1 MVCSGFLKTLQTI
14 ANNRQPLQTST
25 PMDQPLDTRQLRAF
39 ISLAR
44 TGSFTQAGRELHL
57 TQSAI
62 SHGIKALET
71 DLACQLFHRQG
82 KSVHLTHHGR
92 ELLPHAEMILKEM
105 SLARAS
111 LGALDR
117 NPRGKL
123 TIGCTPAASQFI
135 LPSVFREFK
144 ESFPQYEIRVV
155 PGETPHIIERVLNNE
170 VDLGVTLRPPEVTR
184 LECHSI
190 FEDELEFLVSPLHP
204 WVKSPPKTREAGAE
218 TFIVSS
224 RGSQNFTM
232 IQEFFLKQGVR
243 LQHFI
248 ELGSSEAIKELAKLG
263 LGVAITA
270 RWIARAEIE
279 AGQLVAIPLPKA
291 RLKRRWITSYLK
303 GRPLNLAE
311 RTFIGLCEEV
321 GKRMH

>member
-1 MVCSGFLKTLQTI
+1 
-14 ANNRQPLQTST
+14 
-25 PMDQPLDTRQLRAF
+25 MDQPLDTRQLRAF
-39 ISLAR
+39 LSLAR
-44 TGSFTQAGRELHL
+44 SGSFTQAGRELHL

-92 ELLPHAEMILKEM
+92 ELLPHAETIMQAM
-105 SLARAS
+105 NQARAS
-111 LGALDR
+111 LGALDKT
-117 NPRGKL
+117 PRGRL

-135 LPSVFREFK
+135 LPTVFREFK
-144 ESFPQYEIRVV
+144 ESFPQYEIRVL
-155 PGETPHIIERVLNNE
+155 PGETPQTIERLLNNE
-170 VDLGVTLRPPEVTR
+170 VDLAVTLRPPDVTR
-184 LECHSI
+184 LECHGI
-190 FEDELEFLVSPLHP
+190 FEDELEFLVSPLHAWATKAP
-204 WVKSPPKTREAGAE
+204 KVKDATAE

-224 RGSQNFTM
+224 RSSLNFSM

-243 LQHFI
+243 LNHFI

-263 LGVAITA
+263 LGIAIAA

-279 AGQLVAIPLPKA
+279 AGQLVPVPLPKA
-291 RLKRRWITSYLK
+291 KLKRRWVTSSLK

-311 RTFIGLCEEV
+311 RTFVGLCEEV
-321 GKRMH
+321 GRRMN

>member
-1 MVCSGFLKTLQTI
+1 
-14 ANNRQPLQTST
+14 
-25 PMDQPLDTRQLRAF
+25 MDQPLDTRQLRAF

-44 TGSFTQAGRELHL
+44 SGSFTQAGRELHL

-62 SHGIKALET
+62 SHGIKALEN

-92 ELLPHAEMILKEM
+92 ELLPHAETVMQAM
-105 SLARAS
+105 SQARAS
-111 LGALDR
+111 LGALDKT
-117 NPRGKL
+117 PRGRL

-135 LPSVFREFK
+135 LPTVFREFK
-144 ESFPQYEIRVV
+144 ESFPQYEIRVL
-155 PGETPHIIERVLNNE
+155 PGETPQTIERLLNNE
-170 VDLGVTLRPPEVTR
+170 VDLAVTLRPPEVTR
-184 LECHSI
+184 LECHGI

-204 WVKSPPKTREAGAE
+204 WATKAPKVKDATLE

-224 RGSQNFTM
+224 RSSLNFTM

-243 LQHFI
+243 LNHFI

-263 LGVAITA
+263 LGIAIAA
-270 RWIARAEIE
+270 RWIARTEIA
-279 AGQLVAIPLPKA
+279 AGQLVPVPLPKA
-291 RLKRRWITSYLK
+291 KLRRRWVTSSLK

-311 RTFIGLCEEV
+311 RTFVGLCEEV
-321 GKRMH
+321 GRRMN

>member
-1 MVCSGFLKTLQTI
+1 
-14 ANNRQPLQTST
+14 
-25 PMDQPLDTRQLRAF
+25 MDQPLDTRQLRAF

-44 TGSFTQAGRELHL
+44 SGSFTQAGRELHL

-71 DLACQLFHRQG
+71 DLDCQLFHRQG

-92 ELLPHAEMILKEM
+92 ELLPHAETIMRAM
-105 SLARAS
+105 SQARAS
-111 LGALDR
+111 LGALDK
-117 NPRGKL
+117 NPRGRL
-123 TIGCTPAASQFI
+123 TIGCTPAASQYI
-135 LPSVFREFK
+135 LPTVFREFK
-144 ESFPQYEIRVV
+144 ESFPQYEIRVL
-155 PGETPHIIERVLNNE
+155 PGETPEIMEKLQDNQ
-170 VDLGVTLRPPEVTR
+170 VDLAVTLGPPDTSQLVCQT
-184 LECHSI
+184 I

-204 WVKSPPKTREAGAE
+204 WVSKVPKIKDAVTE

-224 RGSQNFTM
+224 RSSLNFLM
-232 IQEFFLKQGVR
+232 IQEYFLKQGVR

-263 LGVAITA
+263 LGIAVAA
-270 RWIARAEIE
+270 RWIAQSEIA
-279 AGQLVAIPLPKA
+279 AGQLVPIRLPKA
-291 RLKRRWITSYLK
+291 KLRRRWVTSFLK

-321 GKRMH
+321 GRRMN

>member
-1 MVCSGFLKTLQTI
+1 MEF
-14 ANNRQPLQTST
+14 
-25 PMDQPLDTRQLRAF
+25 MDQPLDTRQLRAF

-44 TGSFTQAGRELHL
+44 SGSFTQAGRELHL

-82 KSVHLTHHGR
+82 KCVHLTHHGR
-92 ELLPHAEMILKEM
+92 ELLPHAETVMQAM
-105 SLARAS
+105 SQARAS
-111 LGALDR
+111 LGALDKT
-117 NPRGKL
+117 PRGRL

-135 LPSVFREFK
+135 LPTVFREFK
-144 ESFPQYEIRVV
+144 ESFPQYEIRVL
-155 PGETPHIIERVLNNE
+155 PGETPQTIERLLNNE
-170 VDLGVTLRPPEVTR
+170 VDLAVALRPPDVTR
-184 LECHSI
+184 LECHPI

-204 WVKSPPKTREAGAE
+204 WAGKAPRIKDAAAE

-224 RGSQNFTM
+224 RSSLNFAM

-243 LQHFI
+243 LNHFI

-263 LGVAITA
+263 LGIAIAA
-270 RWIARAEIE
+270 RWIARPEIE
-279 AGQLVAIPLPKA
+279 AGQLVPVPLPKG
-291 RLKRRWITSYLK
+291 RLRRRWVTSSLK

-311 RTFIGLCEEV
+311 RTFVGLCEEV
-321 GKRMH
+321 GRRMN

>member
-1 MVCSGFLKTLQTI
+1 
-14 ANNRQPLQTST
+14 
-25 PMDQPLDTRQLRAF
+25 MDQPLDTRQLRAF

-44 TGSFTQAGRELHL
+44 SGSFTQAGRELHL

-71 DLACQLFHRQG
+71 DLGCQLFHRQG
-82 KSVHLTHHGR
+82 KTVHLTHHGR
-92 ELLPHAEMILKEM
+92 ELLPHAETILQAM
-105 SLARAS
+105 SQARAS
-111 LGALDR
+111 LGALDKT
-117 NPRGKL
+117 PRGRL

-135 LPSVFREFK
+135 LPTVFREFK
-144 ESFPQYEIRVV
+144 ESFPQYEIRVL
-155 PGETPHIIERVLNNE
+155 PGETPQTVERVLNNE
-170 VDLGVTLRPPEVTR
+170 VDLSVALRPPDVSR

-204 WVKSPPKTREAGAE
+204 WADKAPRAKDAATE

-224 RGSQNFTM
+224 RGSLNFAM

-243 LQHFI
+243 LNHFI
-248 ELGSSEAIKELAKLG
+248 ELGSSEAVKELAKLG
-263 LGVAITA
+263 LGVAIAA
-270 RWIARAEIE
+270 RWIARNEIA
-279 AGQLVAIPLPKA
+279 AGQLVPVPLPKGKL
-291 RLKRRWITSYLK
+291 RRRWVVSFLK

-321 GKRMH
+321 GRRMR